1 MESKESEY
9 VTDMIKTALE
19 YLGEATVAIRHA
31 KEFAETPRYKV
42 SLTFA
47 QERLERL
54 KSQLKR
60 LVGEI
65 RY

>member
-54 KSQLKR
+54 ISA
-60 LVGEI
+60 
-65 RY
+65 